1 MSVWQLDEE
10 LWFPNPLW
18 GESDGLLAIGGDL
31 SVDRLVLAYSNG
43 IFPWYAFQMESE
55 PHWYCPLDRFV
66 IFPNE
71 IHISHSMRQLLRQKR
86 YEVTINKDFEGVIRG
101 CSTAQKRQEEAGAW
115 IGPDIIEAYTEMHR
129 RGYAASV
136 EVWEGVQLVGG
147 LARPFLARACFRWF
161 LMPQNSHSSIWPSI
175 CNRLV
180 AA

>member
-1 MSVWQLDEE
+1 
-10 LWFPNPLW
+10 
-18 GESDGLLAIGGDL
+18 
-31 SVDRLVLAYSNG
+31 
-43 IFPWYAFQMESE
+43 MESE

-71 IHISHSMRQLLRQKR
+71 IHISHSMRQLLRQNR

-147 LARPFLARACFRWF
+147 LYGVTLGKAFFGESMFSLVPNASKLALIHLAQYMQQTGGSLIDVQFETPHLRSMGGRHITYEQY
-161 LMPQNSHSSIWPSI
+161 MKII
-175 CNRLV
+175 RE
-180 AA
+180 